1 LDCYFVFFFCSVTI
15 DGLLERFVVQHVYEY
30 VRDGARR
37 SRPFWLENITEEF
50 AMPTSVVGLF
60 EDQATARKVV
70 SALTKAGCDKDA
82 VEILTDTGV
91 DKVARR
97 LLEAGYEED
106 KARRYGEVLET
117 AGALIVAEVDDD
129 KADRA
134 LETMRKFEVLTP
146 EALRERSGTKQQGKR
161 TEKAQVIQ
169 EELEVGV
176 ARTTGGK
183 RLTTEVSER
192 EVEETVSLKEETVDV
207 ERSRV
212 ERTLKPEEA
221 DQAFGERTVEVTA
234 TTEKPVV
241 SKQAH
246 VVEEVALTKQSGQ
259 REETVSGTVRRQ
271 DVKVEEIDRK
281 SGSSRKS

>member
-1 LDCYFVFFFCSVTI
+1 VLN
-15 DGLLERFVVQHVYEY
+15 
-30 VRDGARR
+30 GAQ
-37 SRPFWLENITEEF
+37 PFWFKNITEEF
-50 AMPTSVVGLF
+50 AMPTSVIGLF
-60 EDQATARKVV
+60 EDQDTARNVV
-70 SALTKAGCDKDA
+70 DALTRAGVNEDA
-82 VEILTDTGV
+82 VETWSDTSA
-91 DKVARR
+91 DKVAER
-97 LLEAGYEED
+97 LVAAGYDED

-117 AGALIVAEVDDD
+117 TGTLIVAEVDDD
-129 KADRA
+129 KADAA

-146 EALRERSGTKQQGKR
+146 EALRERSGTRQRGEQ
-161 TEKAQVIQ
+161 KAQVIE

-183 RLTTEVSER
+183 RLKTEVSER
-192 EVEETVSLKEETVDV
+192 EVEETVALKQENVDV

-212 ERTLKPEEA
+212 GRTLKPGEA
-221 DQAFGERTVEVTA
+221 DQAFGERTVEMTA

-271 DVKVEEIDRK
+271 DVKVEEIDSK
-281 SGSSRKS
+281 SRSSRKS